1 MKIAIISSGFLPVV
15 DGVTVTLSN
24 RLKVLSQQGHQVL
37 LLCPDYRPI
46 ASIYPDWHEYVGAI
60 LPGVRVVSL
69 ASEPFMGLEFE
80 RNPTRASYRLVLQEL
95 DAFQP
100 DIIHVDE
107 PDRLS
112 LSLFNAPG
120 VDFAKQHQIPCVAF
134 FHTNFVDYIEDYFNL
149 PPVAIA
155 LAQWGSKR
163 IISRVFNA
171 YDATLVSSRVTSE
184 NVTHMGIRNAICDD
198 FLGVDLTRFNV
209 EKRDDRFFEKTYGI
223 PDVDRRVKLI
233 FLGRLTADKGWAF
246 TLDAWSTLATRSEFD
261 LDRVAIIVA
270 GEGDRR
276 SEIETRFRQL
286 GIHARCLG
294 RVPPDAVPDLLINS
308 DIHITAS
315 EKETRGL
322 TLLEAFAAG
331 IPVIAP
337 RAGGVV
343 ETVQEGWNGFLFTP
357 KDVDD
362 FIQTLH
368 RLIHE
373 PDLRR
378 TMGHRGRE
386 WVDSMSWTRAV
397 DRLLA
402 VWQSQIVAISTPLK

>member
-24 RLKVLSQQGHQVL
+24 RLKVLSYRGHQVL
-37 LLCPDYRPI
+37 LLCPDYRPV
-46 ASIYPDWHEYVGAI
+46 ALIYPDWHDYVGTI

-69 ASEPFMGLEFE
+69 PSESFMGLEFE
-80 RNPTRASYRLVLQEL
+80 RNPTRASHRLVSQEL

-107 PDRLS
+107 PDRLF

-120 VDFAKQHQIPCVAF
+120 VDVAKRHQIPCVAF
-134 FHTNFVDYIEDYFNL
+134 FHTNFVDYIDDYFDL
-149 PPVAIA
+149 PSGAIA
-155 LAQWGSKR
+155 LARWVSKR

-171 YDATLVSSRVTSE
+171 YDATLVASRVTYE
-184 NVTHMGIRNAICDD
+184 NVTRMGIRNAICDD

-209 EKRDDRFFEKTYGI
+209 ERRDDRFFEKTYGI
-223 PDVDRRVKLI
+223 PDVDRRIKLI

-261 LDRVAIIVA
+261 LDQVAIIVA
-270 GEGDRR
+270 GDGDRR
-276 SEIETRFRQL
+276 DEIETRFRQL
-286 GIHARCLG
+286 GMCAHCLG
-294 RVPPDAVPDLLINS
+294 RVSPNTVPDLLINS

-343 ETVQEGWNGFLFTP
+343 DTVQDGWNGFLFAP
-357 KDVDD
+357 KDIDD

-386 WVDSMSWTRAV
+386 WVDSMSWGRAV
-397 DRLLA
+397 NRLLA
-402 VWQSQIVAISTPLK
+402 VWRSQIAATSTPLK